1 MTQSIVEI
9 AQDGRH
15 ISLFRGFLKISE
27 GDKELARIPLD
38 SIHALLLNCHQAT
51 LTQNILLTCAD
62 EGIPVILCAS
72 NHQPAGILW
81 PVVSHYKQA
90 GNLQSQLNST
100 LPLAKQLWKQLVQAK
115 IIGQLSH
122 ASKRE

>member
-27 GDKELARIPLD
+27 GEKELARIPLE

-51 LTQNILLTCAD
+51 LTQNILLTC
-62 EGIPVILCAS
+62 
-72 NHQPAGILW
+72 
-81 PVVSHYKQA
+81 
-90 GNLQSQLNST
+90 
-100 LPLAKQLWKQLVQAK
+100 VQDGDSGETERLFRKEAERHSGMNPNT
-115 IIGQLSH
+115 IR
-122 ASKRE
+122 A